1 MKAGRVINATLPRV
15 TPMTRPA
22 FIQGGAHPIFRGRS
36 QESLRCRECG
46 AVLVEGYDP
55 RALIAVDLECFAC
68 RTVTSTP
75 AWPDN
80 EPLPQHLVRAGTGGL
95 RYLIGSTVD
104 MTQGGAF
111 ASDEEVVRIGEKMW
125 PRQQEHLAWDLSP
138 ASLNAF
144 G

>member
-68 RTVTSTP
+68 KTVTSTP

-80 EPLPQHLVRAGTGGL
+80 EPLPQHAVVTGAGSVTNVVQSIGATQRADLLMALELV
-95 RYLIGSTVD
+95 
-104 MTQGGAF
+104 
-111 ASDEEVVRIGEKMW
+111 
-125 PRQQEHLAWDLSP
+125 
-138 ASLNAF
+138 
-144 G
+144 